1 MLELLGLVRGGENRL
16 VGVRGNTSLLA
27 FSGSCFGE
35 VSAGEEEEEEELT
48 ELSEDR
54 LRREEM
60 EEMGEMGEK
69 ADFSLVC
76 WRSWAWWAS
85 RAG

>member
-1 MLELLGLVRGGENRL
+1 MRGAENRLLGL
-16 VGVRGNTSLLA
+16 RGNDSVLA
-27 FSGSCFGE
+27 GSGSCFGE
-35 VSAGEEEEEEELT
+35 VRAGEEEVEEELT
-48 ELSEDR
+48 ELSEDK

-60 EEMGEMGEK
+60 EEMGEK

-85 RAG
+85 SSTLNLKIVVYET

>member
-1 MLELLGLVRGGENRL
+1 MRGGENRL
-16 VGVRGNTSLLA
+16 LGLSGNDSVLA
-27 FSGSCFGE
+27 GSGSCFGE
-35 VSAGEEEEEEELT
+35 VRAGEEEVEEELT
-48 ELSEDR
+48 ELSEDK
-54 LRREEM
+54 LRRE
-60 EEMGEMGEK
+60 EMGEK